1 MLDTEINDREIVY
14 EPHEFIKID
23 FIYFSFSEL
32 YFETVI
38 NNKMKNQ
45 VLSME
50 LLLLH
55 RLK

>member
-1 MLDTEINDREIVY
+1 MLYTEIIGKLLY
-14 EPHEFIKID
+14 EPHKFIKID

-32 YFETVI
+32 YLQTVI

-45 VLSME
+45 VLSIE